1 MKTRE
6 LKITFTSYANIDELP
21 QAEKELLLSAIDATA
36 GSYSP
41 YSEFSVGAAVRMANG
56 EIISAANQENA
67 AYPSGMCAERSAL
80 FYAHSKYPSVPVTA
94 LAVVAR
100 HNGEITPQLTYPCG
114 ACRQV
119 LSETQSRSGKPVK
132 IIVGSANEIL
142 LLDSVESLLPFAF
155 DNYPKEQ

>member
-1 MKTRE
+1 MEKKE
-6 LKITFTSYANIDELP
+6 LKINYTSYKSIDELP
-21 QAEKELLLSAIDATA
+21 HDERLLLNKAIEATS

-41 YSEFSVGAAVRMANG
+41 YSGFSVGAAVRMASG

-80 FYAHSKYPSVPVTA
+80 FFAHSKYPDLPVRA
-94 LAVVAR
+94 IAIVAS
-100 HNGEITPQLTYPCG
+100 HNGQITPQPTYPCG
-114 ACRQV
+114 ACCQV
-119 LSETQSRSGKPVK
+119 LSETQSRSGNPVK

-155 DNYPKEQ
+155 DNYPK

>member
-1 MKTRE
+1 MERKE
-6 LKITFTSYANIDELP
+6 LKIEYTQFENINELP
-21 QAEKELLLSAIDATA
+21 QTDKKLLQAAIDATA

-41 YSEFSVGAAVRMANG
+41 YSNFSVGAALLMDNG

-80 FYAHSKYPSVPVTA
+80 FYAHSKYPEDAVLA
-94 LAVVAR
+94 LAVVAC

-132 IIVGSANEIL
+132 IIVGSASKIL
-142 LLDSVESLLPFAF
+142 VFDSVSVLLPFAF
-155 DNYPKEQ
+155 DNYPS

>member
-1 MKTRE
+1 METKE

-21 QAEKELLLSAIDATA
+21 QEEKELLLSAMDATA

-41 YSEFSVGAAVRMANG
+41 YSGFSVGAAVRMA
-56 EIISAANQENA
+56 
-67 AYPSGMCAERSAL
+67 
-80 FYAHSKYPSVPVTA
+80 
-94 LAVVAR
+94 
-100 HNGEITPQLTYPCG
+100 NGEITPQLTYPCG

-119 LSETQSRSGKPVK
+119 LSETQSRSGNPVK

-155 DNYPKEQ
+155 DNYPSSN

>member
-1 MKTRE
+1 M
-6 LKITFTSYANIDELP
+6 
-21 QAEKELLLSAIDATA
+21 DATE

-41 YSEFSVGAAVRMANG
+41 YSGFSVGAAVRMANG

-119 LSETQSRSGKPVK
+119 LSETQSRSGNPVK
-132 IIVGSANEIL
+132 IIVGSAYEIL

-155 DNYPKEQ
+155 DNYPSSN

>member
-1 MKTRE
+1 MERKE
-6 LKITFTSYANIDELP
+6 LKIEYTQFENINELS
-21 QAEKELLLSAIDATA
+21 QSDKELLQAAIDATS

-41 YSEFSVGAAVRMANG
+41 YSNFCVGAALLMDNG

-80 FYAHSKYPSVPVTA
+80 FYAHSKYPSSAVVA
-94 LAVVAR
+94 LAVVAS
-100 HNGEITPQLTYPCG
+100 HNGELTPQLTYPCG

-132 IIVGSANEIL
+132 IIVGSASRVL
-142 LLDSVESLLPFAF
+142 LFDSVSALMPFAF
-155 DNYPKEQ
+155 DNYPS

>member
-1 MKTRE
+1 MEKKE
-6 LKITFTSYANIDELP
+6 LKINYTSYKSIDELP
-21 QAEKELLLSAIDATA
+21 QDERLLLNKAIEATS

-41 YSEFSVGAAVRMANG
+41 YSGFSVGAAVRMANG

-80 FYAHSKYPSVPVTA
+80 FFAHSKYPDLPVRA
-94 LAVVAR
+94 IAIVAS
-100 HNGEITPQLTYPCG
+100 HNGQITPQPTYPCG

-119 LSETQSRSGKPVK
+119 LSETQSRSGNPVK

-155 DNYPKEQ
+155 DNYPK